1 MLGLLVASSFWMGV
15 WRYYQKH
22 TRWSFKTRQEDPK
35 CPIHSG
41 RRRKSVSKG
50 KAKLPPGRPK
60 GMKVATYPPSRYNMP
75 TRKQAPG
82 KRMHSLKNSIQQG
95 TQNAGKW

>member
-1 MLGLLVASSFWMGV
+1 MNALSA
-15 WRYYQKH
+15 
-22 TRWSFKTRQEDPK
+22 
-35 CPIHSG
+35 G

-60 GMKVATYPPSRYNMP
+60 GMKVATYPPSRYIMP

-82 KRMHSLKNSIQQG
+82 KRMHSLKNSIHPLAHRVHRMQESEISCFFC
-95 TQNAGKW
+95 